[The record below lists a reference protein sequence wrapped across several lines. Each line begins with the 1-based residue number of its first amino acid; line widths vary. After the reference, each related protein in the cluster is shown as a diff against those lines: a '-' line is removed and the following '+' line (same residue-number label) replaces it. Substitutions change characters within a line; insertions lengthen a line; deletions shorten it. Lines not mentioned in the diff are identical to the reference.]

1 MNPVL
6 VALLAAFVVVA
17 AGAQEVCPCVPVPH
31 VWSVET
37 CETWNCAAAAMIA
50 ASGDR
55 YVLSMPAPSNDARW
69 LIIKR
74 VKAGSYTVSPD
85 APFVAETFDG
95 VDGASSRYVSLVSD
109 RTPMLL
115 SVPDGKFVVVMSR
128 EPEMK
133 RRAVGR

>member
-1 MNPVL
+1 MKPVL
-6 VALLAAFVVVA
+6 VAVLAAFVFGS

-55 YVLSMPAPSNDARW
+55 YVLSMPAPSDDARW
-69 LIIKR
+69 LIIRR
-74 VKAGSYTVSPD
+74 VNAGSYIVSPD

-95 VDGASSRYVSLVSD
+95 VDGASSRFLSISD

-128 EPEMK
+128 EPQLK
-133 RRAVGR
+133 RRAVSR